1 MFSSMIALSTPELS
15 RLPRNAVQEG
25 STPLDVNPDSASYP
39 MCATCLNDPA
49 CGPDIMDLSI
59 LPPFEI
65 ERFLGLLEFFDF
77 AGVRLSFF
85 SIEAFLRR
93 RDANVPLASFF
104 IMTFL

>member
-1 MFSSMIALSTPELS
+1 MFSSIIALSTPEFS

-39 MCATCLNDPA
+39 MCATCLKDPA

-65 ERFLGLLEFFDF
+65 ETFLGLLEFFGF
-77 AGVRLSFF
+77 AGMRLSFF
-85 SIEAFLRR
+85 SVEALLRR
-93 RDANVPLASFF
+93 RDADVPLASFF